1 MLSRSVLT
9 SCALGAVLCTWL
21 FAGCS
26 KEQEMPEAQ
35 PSTVASGPGSA
46 TARPPVEDP
55 SRRAGMLS
63 QQAREEFQN
72 RHIYFAFD
80 RYELSNEAKT
90 TLDRKMTF
98 LNDNRDARVQIE
110 GHCDERGSTAYNLA
124 LGERRAN
131 SARTYLS
138 TAGVNASRLMTISY
152 GEERP
157 SDPGHA
163 EAAWARNRR
172 AEFIIQ
178 N

>member
-1 MLSRSVLT
+1 MLSRSVLAGCT
-9 SCALGAVLCTWL
+9 VGAALLVFLCT
-21 FAGCS
+21 GCS
-26 KEQEMPEAQ
+26 KNEEMPEAQ
-35 PSTVASGPGSA
+35 ASTVSSGPGPMS
-46 TARPPVEDP
+46 TRPSTEDA
-55 SRRAGMLS
+55 SRRASAMA

-80 RYELSNEAKT
+80 RYDLSNEAKA
-90 TLDRKMTF
+90 TLDRKVSF
-98 LNDNRDARVQIE
+98 LNENRDLRVQIT
-110 GHCDERGSTAYNLA
+110 GHCDERGTTAYNLA

-152 GEERP
+152 GEEQP
-157 SDPGHA
+157 VDPGHT

-172 AEFIIQ
+172 AEFMIQ